1 MAKFYNKLDDQLSS
15 FIKNQKIFFVSTAPI
30 EGRINLSPKG
40 HDSFY
45 ILNDNEVCFLNLVG
59 SGNETEGH
67 LKEDPRITIM
77 FCSFE
82 KSPNIL
88 KIYGKGRSIT
98 PRNPEW
104 ETLYAKMKPESGARQ
119 IISIEI
125 ESVQTSCGY
134 SVPFFEYQGERETL
148 RKWADKQGAEGID
161 DYMKEKN
168 ITTIDGKPTGLFD

>member
-1 MAKFYNKLDDQLSS
+1 MAEFYNELNEDLSL
-15 FIKNQKIFFVSTAPI
+15 FIEKQKIFFVSTVPN

-40 HDSFY
+40 HESFY

-88 KIYGKGRSIT
+88 KIYGQGRSIT
-98 PRNPEW
+98 PRSPEW
-104 ETLYAKMKPESGARQ
+104 ETLYSKMKTEQGARQ
-119 IISIEI
+119 IIAIKI
-125 ESVQTSCGY
+125 DSVQTSCGY

-148 RKWADKQGAEGID
+148 RKWAEKKGDIGVAE
-161 DYMKEKN
+161 YMREKN
-168 ITTIDGKPTGLFD
+168 VTTIDGKPTGLFD